1 MTIHNINEYKKAQ
14 IFVKDL
20 EKILKIL
27 NAAEA
32 SLKNY
37 EKYRPVQTV
46 LTAIYE
52 EKPIVEIFLEQNK
65 ITVMTKGEKRR

>member
-37 EKYRPVQTV
+37 EKYRSVQTV

-52 EKPIVEIFLEQNK
+52 EKPMVEIFLEQHK
-65 ITVMTKGEKRR
+65 ITVATKGEKRR